1 MPRSTRTQ
9 HESGPGAPSGATDA
23 APGAAELAAEHPI
36 EEPAEGWSVLPRPHD
51 RTAPPRI
58 QILNPAPMIDCG
70 RFPAKR
76 TVGEWVEVSA
86 DVFRDGHEILR
97 AQVRYRG
104 PGDAEWTETPM
115 RWIDREVDG
124 DRWAGAFEVDRV
136 GRWEFTVEAWSDL
149 FATWR
154 DELRRKLESGQHDL
168 RGELSEGAVLL
179 EEALDRMREAE
190 RGAGAD
196 GGRGADE
203 GGTAGRGGGE
213 RGMADGGNVADR
225 RLVEHVLV
233 TLADANAPEQA
244 KHDAVLGPELL
255 AAVERHP
262 DRHDSTCLE
271 RSLPLDVERVRA
283 RFGAWYELFPR
294 SFGGFEGV
302 RRRLPKLAEL
312 GFDVIYLPPIH
323 PIGVTNRKGRNNSL
337 VAQPGDPGSP
347 WAIGGEEG
355 GHDAIHPELGTEEE
369 FERLVTEAR
378 EHGIEIALDF
388 AIQCSAPG

>member
-1 MPRSTRTQ
+1 MPRSTPSQ
-9 HESGPGAPSGATDA
+9 HTTGPGAAGEGARA
-23 APGAAELAAEHPI
+23 RVEERAAEHPI
-36 EEPAEGWSVLPRPHD
+36 EEPGEAWSVLPRPHD

-104 PGDAEWTETPM
+104 PGDAEWSETPM

-179 EEALDRMREAE
+179 EEALDRMR
-190 RGAGAD
+190 GAL
-196 GGRGADE
+196 
-203 GGTAGRGGGE
+203 AG
-213 RGMADGGNVADR
+213 
-225 RLVEHVLV
+225 
-233 TLADANAPEQA
+233 
-244 KHDAVLGPELL
+244 
-255 AAVERHP
+255 
-262 DRHDSTCLE
+262 
-271 RSLPLDVERVRA
+271 
-283 RFGAWYELFPR
+283 
-294 SFGGFEGV
+294 
-302 RRRLPKLAEL
+302 
-312 GFDVIYLPPIH
+312 
-323 PIGVTNRKGRNNSL
+323 
-337 VAQPGDPGSP
+337 
-347 WAIGGEEG
+347 
-355 GHDAIHPELGTEEE
+355 
-369 FERLVTEAR
+369 
-378 EHGIEIALDF
+378 
-388 AIQCSAPG
+388 